1 LGRVSAPGY
10 HRAGFGQVSGVFAEE
25 RAEGVKEAFHMAE
38 QGFRITYATMSAD
51 NEELH
56 TLYDQGIEK
65 ARSWLGQKH
74 QLFVNGEGR
83 DGSGHKA
90 ATSPID
96 GSVIGD
102 FAQGTREDVRD
113 AVQAAKEFFPTWANT
128 PWQERVAIIRKAADL
143 MSEQR
148 NELSA
153 LMAMEVGKNRL
164 EALGDVEESAD
175 LLRWNANEME
185 KSDGFT
191 KPMQSMGSPGEYYDV
206 LRPFGVWAII
216 SPFNFPMALAAGP
229 SSGALV
235 AGNCVVFKPAHM
247 GVYTGLKLYEIYM
260 AAGVPKGAFHFLSGP
275 GSVVGDEIV
284 NHPDVAGITFTG
296 SYEVGMGIYKN
307 FAKDFPKPVICEM
320 GGKNPAIVTD
330 KADLDKATDGVMR
343 SAFGFGGQKCSA
355 CSRVYV
361 HRSVYDRFVDMLKE
375 KTEKIRI
382 GNPLEK
388 DVYLGPVIDESAVS
402 TYERAAEE
410 AKKNGTIV
418 TGGERLTEGEYAN
431 GTFVQPTIAELPL
444 DSWIWKE
451 ELFVPF
457 VAVAPYD
464 DLDEA
469 IRLSND
475 TEYGLTAGFYSE
487 DRAEID
493 KWLNSIEAGVI
504 YVNRRAG
511 ATTGAWPGVQPFG
524 GWKGSGTT
532 GKAGGGPYYVQQYLR
547 EQSRTVVE
555 E

>member
-1 LGRVSAPGY
+1 
-10 HRAGFGQVSGVFAEE
+10 
-25 RAEGVKEAFHMAE
+25 MAE

-56 TLYDQGIEK
+56 KLYDQGIQT

-74 QLFVNGEGR
+74 PLYVNGEAREGGGYKEAR
-83 DGSGHKA
+83 
-90 ATSPID
+90 SPID
-96 GSVIGD
+96 GTVIGA
-102 FAQGTREDVRD
+102 FAMGTREDVRD
-113 AVQAAKEFFPTWANT
+113 AVAAARAAFPEWASR

-143 MSEQR
+143 MTEQR

-153 LMAMEVGKNRL
+153 LMAMEVGKSRL

-175 LLRWNANEME
+175 LLRWNANEIE
-185 KSDGFT
+185 KNDGFS
-191 KPMQSMGSPGEYYDV
+191 KPMQSLGSPGEYYDV
-206 LRPFGVWAII
+206 LRPFGVWAVI

-229 SSGALV
+229 TSAALV

-247 GVYTGLKLYEIYM
+247 GVYTGLKLYELYM
-260 AAGVPKGAFHFLSGP
+260 AAGVPKGVFHFLSGP

-284 NHPDVAGITFTG
+284 NHPDVNGITFTG
-296 SYEVGMGIYKN
+296 SYEVGMGIYKG
-307 FAKDFPKPVICEM
+307 FAKDYPKPVICEM
-320 GGKNPAIVTD
+320 GGKNPTIVTD
-330 KADLDKATDGVMR
+330 KADLDKATDGVLR
-343 SAFGFGGQKCSA
+343 SAFGYGGQKCSA

-361 HRSVYDRFVDMLKE
+361 HRSVYDGFVSLLKD
-375 KTEKIRI
+375 KTEKIKV

-388 DVYLGPVIDESAVS
+388 DVYLGPVIDDGAVA
-402 TYERAAEE
+402 TFEEAAAE
-410 AKKNGTIV
+410 AKKNGRIV
-418 TGGERLTEGEYAN
+418 TGGERLTEGELAK
-431 GTFVQPTIAELPL
+431 GTFVQPTVAEVPL
-444 DSWIWKE
+444 DSWIWKK

-457 VAVAPYD
+457 VAVAPFD
-464 DLDEA
+464 DFDEA

-487 DRAEID
+487 DRTEID
-493 KWLNSIEAGVI
+493 KWLSSIEAGVI

-547 EQSRTVVE
+547 EQSRTVIE

>member
-1 LGRVSAPGY
+1 
-10 HRAGFGQVSGVFAEE
+10 
-25 RAEGVKEAFHMAE
+25 MAE

-56 TLYDQGIEK
+56 KLYDEGIEK
-65 ARSWLGQKH
+65 ARSWLGQQH
-74 QLFVNGEGR
+74 PLFVNGQAR
-83 DGSGHKA
+83 DGSGSREA
-90 ATSPID
+90 RSPID
-96 GSVIGD
+96 GTVIGE

-113 AVQAAKEFFPTWANT
+113 AVRAARDFFPTWSNR

-185 KSDGFT
+185 KNDGFT
-191 KPMQSMGSPGEYYDV
+191 RPMQSMGSPGEYYDV

-247 GVYTGLKLYEIYM
+247 GVYTGLKLYETYM
-260 AAGVPKGAFHFLSGP
+260 AAGVPKAAFHYLSGP

-320 GGKNPAIVTD
+320 GGKNPAVVSD
-330 KADLDKATDGVMR
+330 KADLEKATDGVMR

-361 HRSVYDRFVDMLKE
+361 HRSVYDDFLRMLKE
-375 KTEKIRI
+375 KTEKIAI
-382 GNPLEK
+382 GDPLRK

-402 TYERAAEE
+402 TYERASEE
-410 AKKNGTIV
+410 ARKNGNII
-418 TGGERLTEGEYAN
+418 TGGERLTDGEFAK
-431 GTFVQPTIAELPL
+431 GTFVQPTVAELPL
-444 DSWIWKE
+444 DSWVWKE

-457 VAVAPYD
+457 VSVAPYD

-469 IRLSND
+469 IRLAND

-493 KWLNSIEAGVI
+493 RWLNSIEAGVI

-547 EQSRTVVE
+547 EQSRTVIE

>member
-1 LGRVSAPGY
+1 
-10 HRAGFGQVSGVFAEE
+10 
-25 RAEGVKEAFHMAE
+25 
-38 QGFRITYATMSAD
+38 
-51 NEELH
+51 
-56 TLYDQGIEK
+56 
-65 ARSWLGQKH
+65 
-74 QLFVNGEGR
+74 
-83 DGSGHKA
+83 
-90 ATSPID
+90 
-96 GSVIGD
+96 
-102 FAQGTREDVRD
+102 
-113 AVQAAKEFFPTWANT
+113 
-128 PWQERVAIIRKAADL
+128 
-143 MSEQR
+143 
-148 NELSA
+148 
-153 LMAMEVGKNRL
+153 
-164 EALGDVEESAD
+164 
-175 LLRWNANEME
+175 
-185 KSDGFT
+185 
-191 KPMQSMGSPGEYYDV
+191 
-206 LRPFGVWAII
+206 
-216 SPFNFPMALAAGP
+216 
-229 SSGALV
+229 
-235 AGNCVVFKPAHM
+235 
-247 GVYTGLKLYEIYM
+247 
-260 AAGVPKGAFHFLSGP
+260 
-275 GSVVGDEIV
+275 
-284 NHPDVAGITFTG
+284 
-296 SYEVGMGIYKN
+296 MGIYKN

-361 HRSVYDRFVDMLKE
+361 HRSVYDDFVSMLRD
-375 KTEKIRI
+375 KTEKIRV

-388 DVYLGPVIDESAVS
+388 DVYLGPVIDEHAVA
-402 TYERAAEE
+402 TFARASEE
-410 AKKNGTIV
+410 AKKNGSVI
-418 TGGERLTEGEYAN
+418 TGGERLTDGDLSK
-431 GTFVQPTIAELPL
+431 GTFVAPTIAEVPL

-457 VAVAPYD
+457 VSVAAYD

-469 IRLSND
+469 IRLAND